1 MLTAILTL
9 LSRPW
14 SVDIHSTQGGLD
26 LSVSAEH
33 LSSCKFH
40 GEDTS
45 NFFLYT
51 ITMLYFPVLPG
62 PRLSSD
68 HLKGLSRRF
77 MLNSVMD
84 KSEISHIKGAIL
96 FFFSLTT
103 FKQPNSPINFF

>member
-1 MLTAILTL
+1 MQTGMKSHYTVLTAILTL

-14 SVDIHSTQGGLD
+14 SIDIHSTQGGLD

-96 FFFSLTT
+96 FFLV
-103 FKQPNSPINFF
+103 